1 MYDKSKKLLKKEL
14 NEQILSDGAHYEQSP
29 MYHCI
34 LLDRLLDCYNISIN
48 NICFDG
54 QNDMNIFLLD
64 KAKLMLG
71 HLSAIIYKD
80 ETIPLLNDSANGI
93 APTPKELFDYANNL
107 SIDWCKIA
115 LGDCGYRKIDS
126 EELEFV
132 LDIGD
137 IKASYQ
143 PGHSHADTFNYELR
157 VKGVPFI
164 VDSGISTYDKNER
177 RQYER
182 STMAHNTVS
191 IDGADSSEVWG
202 GFRVGRRA
210 KVSVGIEDENYI
222 SATHD
227 GFGRTKLHTRIF
239 QLVGKMISIT
249 DKVSSNREC
258 ISVIHFSPNVE
269 ILEFDNSIIKTNL
282 ATIEIKGANRVD
294 IISGKV
300 STQYNRFDDI
310 KIVNLHFNKELEY
323 KVKI

>member
-1 MYDKSKKLLKKEL
+1 
-14 NEQILSDGAHYEQSP
+14 

-54 QNDMNIFLLD
+54 QKEMNIFLLD

-80 ETIPLLNDSANGI
+80 ETIPLLNDSSNGI
-93 APTPKELFDYANNL
+93 APTPKELFDYATNL

-115 LGDCGYRKIDS
+115 LGDCGYRKIDY
-126 EELEFV
+126 EELECV

-164 VDSGISTYDKNER
+164 VDSGISTYNKNER

-191 IDGADSSEVWG
+191 IDEADSSEVWG

-210 KVSVGIEDENYI
+210 KVELHKDDKDCI

-227 GFGRTKLHTRIF
+227 GFGKSKLHTRIV
-239 QLVGKMISIT
+239 QSYNESVSINDKISCEQVGMSY
-249 DKVSSNREC
+249 
-258 ISVIHFSPNVE
+258 IHFSPIVE
-269 ILEFDNSIIKTNL
+269 ILEYDNKSIKTNI
-282 ATIEIKGANRVD
+282 ATIEIKGATVVEVENGL
-294 IISGKV
+294 I
-300 STQYNRFDDI
+300 STQYNKFDNI
-310 KIVNLHFNKELEY
+310 KIAKLHFNKELEY
-323 KVKI
+323 KIKI